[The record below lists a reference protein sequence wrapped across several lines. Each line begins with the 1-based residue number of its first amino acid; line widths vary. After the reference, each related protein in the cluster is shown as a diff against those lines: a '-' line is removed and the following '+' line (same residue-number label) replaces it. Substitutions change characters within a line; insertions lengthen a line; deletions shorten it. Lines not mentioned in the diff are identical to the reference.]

1 MKKIIILLSAI
12 YTVIAFA
19 GEGFLP
25 ENELPNSL
33 EILPPPPIMVP
44 IAGSKVSYPAFA
56 EDQKISEE
64 IFVNKIFLN
73 AKEVPQS
80 RLEQAVSDADTSVE
94 TFVNVFIDPLD
105 IANKQAI
112 KQILINNPE
121 LIDKV
126 THDGKNSTNAAKDAY
141 GRERPYS
148 FYNKAVCTHDEPGP
162 DPDPHHS
169 YPSAHSTRGMVVAYT
184 IADLLP
190 SEYRAQIL
198 ARGMD
203 YGDSRV
209 ICGAHWRSDIQAGR
223 VMANAVYGALKAND
237 SFNSEFNRIKQ
248 QIDVLV

>member
-25 ENELPNSL
+25 DNELPNSL

-44 IAGSKVSYPAFA
+44 IAGSKASHPAFA
-56 EDQKISEE
+56 EDQKISQE
-64 IFVNKIFLN
+64 IFIDKTFFNGNKIS
-73 AKEVPQS
+73 QS
-80 RLEQAVSDADTSVE
+80 RLNQAVSDADTSVE
-94 TFVNVFIDPLD
+94 TFVNIFIDPLN
-105 IANKQAI
+105 IPNEQAI
-112 KQILINNPE
+112 KQVLINNQE

-141 GRERPYS
+141 ARERPYS
-148 FYNKAVCTHDEPGP
+148 FYDEAVCTG

-223 VMANAVYGALKAND
+223 VMANAVYSALKANN
-237 SFNSEFNRIKQ
+237 SFNQEFNKVKQ
-248 QIDVLV
+248 QIDALI